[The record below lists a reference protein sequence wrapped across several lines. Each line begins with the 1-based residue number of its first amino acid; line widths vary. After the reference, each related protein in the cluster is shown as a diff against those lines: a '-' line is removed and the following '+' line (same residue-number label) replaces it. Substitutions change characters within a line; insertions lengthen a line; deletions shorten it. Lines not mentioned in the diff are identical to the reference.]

1 MNFTRLDA
9 NGAVIH
15 YNVCENGNGSQLTT
29 NSLFLLDS
37 GGQYTTG
44 TTDVTRTVH
53 LGVPTEEQVADYTQV
68 LKAHIAL
75 ASLVCLPNSSF
86 T

>member
-1 MNFTRLDA
+1 MKPIVDA

-15 YNVCENGNGSQLTT
+15 YHISEDAECLPLTA
-29 NSLFLLDS
+29 NSMFLVDS

-53 LGVPTEEQVADYTQV
+53 LGTPSKEQVEDFTQV
-68 LKAHIAL
+68 LKAHVSL
-75 ASLVCLPNSSF
+75 ACLVSCLLGRWG
-86 T
+86 